1 MSNSYGYE
9 FINLYNA
16 GRKPSTVHCS
26 NTALVNYYADYLLQK
41 AMAVFK
47 FSGIPEH
54 WAENYFK
61 YVLFGYGYISVFN
74 TDRYGVIPQECGLS
88 DTRTVFYQP
97 KYAIINNPVFDKSY
111 MLTIGQDCE
120 IIKLQ
125 PNYKSVMDIVYLYA
139 DQLALC
145 TETAGINLLNSK
157 LSYIFF
163 AKDKAQ
169 AETFKKT
176 YDKLAS
182 GNPMAVVDSKLK
194 DIDGTPNWELF
205 FQNVG
210 QNYIADKVLDDM
222 KKIEDRFKTVIGI
235 PNANTFKKERLIVD
249 EVNANNYDTESN
261 VLIWLENMQRDIA
274 RVNNMFNLNLS
285 VSYRYASD
293 YSEEVTG
300 NE

>member
-1 MSNSYGYE
+1 MNNYGYE

-16 GRKPSTVHCS
+16 ARRPSTVHCT

-47 FSGIPEH
+47 FEGLPDY
-54 WAENYFK
+54 WAANYFK
-61 YVLFGYGYISVFN
+61 YVLFGYGFIAVMN
-74 TDRYGVIPQECGLS
+74 TDKYGVIPQECGLS

-97 KYAIINNPVFDKSY
+97 KYAIINNPVFDKTY

-120 IIKLQ
+120 VIKLQ
-125 PNYKSVMDIVYLYA
+125 PNYKSCMDIVYLYA

-182 GNPMAVVDSKLK
+182 GNPMAVIDSKLK
-194 DIDGTPNWELF
+194 DVDGSPNWQLF

-210 QNYIADKVLDDM
+210 QNYIADKVLGDM

-235 PNANTFKKERLIVD
+235 PNANTFKKERLIRD
-249 EVNANNYDTESN
+249 EVNANNFDTESN
-261 VLIWLENMQRDIA
+261 VLIWLENMQADIA
-274 RVNNMFNLNLS
+274 KVNKMFDLNIS

-293 YSEEVTG
+293 YSEEVTV